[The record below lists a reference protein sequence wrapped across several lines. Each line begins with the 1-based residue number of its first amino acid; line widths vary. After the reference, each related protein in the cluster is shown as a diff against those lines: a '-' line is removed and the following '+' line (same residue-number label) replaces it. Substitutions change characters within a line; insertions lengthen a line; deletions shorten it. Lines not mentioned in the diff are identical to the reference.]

1 MMTDEKW
8 VVFKNAKDIRHP
20 YASCWEISNRGR
32 VKRDGEII
40 TPNISNWGYYQLSF
54 CFVHKKV
61 AEMFIPKTDED
72 IQLKR
77 NEVDHIDG
85 NKLNN
90 DVSNLRW
97 CTHEENVSFELAR
110 QHQQESAKKNGYKGR
125 PPKKPVLQYDING
138 NFIAEYPSV
147 LEAGEICGIWKGGIS
162 TVLKGKQKTAGG
174 YIWKYKE
181 VKYETT

>member
-1 MMTDEKW
+1 MENEEW
-8 VVFKNAKDIRHP
+8 VVFKNAKDKNHP
-20 YASCWEISNRGR
+20 YASCWEVSNKGR
-32 VKRDGEII
+32 IKRDGKIVLPKI
-40 TPNISNWGYYQLSF
+40 TDWGYYALSF
-54 CFVHKKV
+54 CTVHKKV
-61 AEMFIPKTDED
+61 AEIFIPKSIED
-72 IQLKR
+72 IKLNR

-110 QHQQESAKKNGYKGR
+110 KHQYESAKKNGFKGR
-125 PPKKPVLQYDING
+125 PPKKPVLQYDIEG

-147 LEAGEICGIWKGGIS
+147 LEAGEICGIWKGAIS

-174 YIWKYKE
+174 FVWKYKGDMS
-181 VKYETT
+181 